1 MSAGD
6 PFPHFSAPCKRSFAF
21 LTERYG
27 FSGPEEEQIGRERYI
42 RYSKDRKFI
51 SIAYEPYG
59 PPVIEFFTPSL
70 DIKNRSFPQRPS
82 QPFPMKIPRRDR
94 EWTEQEIEQFLQF
107 WAAQIEERERT
118 FLS

>member
-1 MSAGD
+1 MSASD
-6 PFPHFSAPCKRSFAF
+6 PFPHFSAPCKRTFAF

-27 FSGPEEEQIGRERYI
+27 FSGPEEKQIGRERYI

-51 SIAYEPYG
+51 SIAYEPHG

-70 DIKNRSFPQRPS
+70 DIRNRSFPQRPS
-82 QPFPMKIPRRDR
+82 QPVPMKIPNRNQD
-94 EWTEQEIEQFLQF
+94 WTEQEIEQFLRF
-107 WAAQIEERERT
+107 WATHIEEHEKT